1 MKRFLIG
8 AAKLI
13 LPLLILAVGVGGFM
27 FLVQTKPQLAPN
39 EPQEQIWVVGAET
52 VRAADVQPQLRLFGE
67 VVAGRQVELRALV
80 AGEVVEVAPQFRE
93 GGYVEQGE
101 LLVLIDPFDYQ
112 ATMDEQTA
120 QLQEARARLD
130 EIEARRASDAEA
142 LARDKEML
150 QVRERDLARVS
161 RLFKTGNV
169 SEKTLDESR
178 MALSLEQ
185 QSVATRQHSLEAESA
200 RTRQQKAA
208 IARLEVAVRRA
219 ERDLRQTRLVAPFSG
234 FLSETEAEVG
244 RRLSVNDRVAELI
257 EADYLEA
264 RAHLSDAQYGRI
276 VQAEGNIHGRAARVY
291 WRSGGGDLVYDATV
305 ERIGPRVDAT
315 TGGVDFYARMALA
328 GERAPIRPGA
338 FVEVRIADRLYPS
351 VVRMPETVLYGDDT
365 VYVVH
370 DGRLTRRKV
379 EIAGR
384 DGNSLLLRGD
394 LEDGEQVV
402 VTRFTEIGPGVAV
415 EVR

>member
-1 MKRFLIG
+1 MKRFVVG
-8 AAKLI
+8 AAKLL
-13 LPLLILAVGVGGFM
+13 LPLLILAAGAGGFVL
-27 FLVQTKPQLAPN
+27 LVQTRPQLAPN
-39 EPQEQIWVVGAET
+39 EPQERVWVIGAET
-52 VRAADVQPQLRLFGE
+52 ARLADIQPQLRLFGE

-80 AGEVVEVAPQFRE
+80 AGEVVEVAEQFRE

-101 LLVLIDPFDYQ
+101 LLVQIDPFDYQ
-112 ATMDEQTA
+112 ATLDEQTA

-150 QVRERDLARVS
+150 EVRERDLARVT
-161 RLFKTGNV
+161 RLFKSGNV
-169 SEKTLDESR
+169 SEKSLDEAQ

-185 QSVATRQHSLEAESA
+185 QSVTTRQHSLEAESA

-219 ERDLRQTRLVAPFSG
+219 ERDLRQTRLAAPFSG
-234 FLSETEAEVG
+234 FLSDTEAEVG

-264 RAHLSDAQYGRI
+264 RVHLSDAQYGRI
-276 VQAEGNIHGRAARVY
+276 VQAEGDIRGRAARVY
-291 WRSGGGDLVYDATV
+291 WRSGGGDLAYRATV
-305 ERIGPRVDAT
+305 ERIGSRVDAT
-315 TGGVDFYARMALA
+315 TGGVDIYARLTLSSA
-328 GERAPIRPGA
+328 RTPIRPGA
-338 FVEVRIADRLYPS
+338 FVEVQIADRLYPS
-351 VVRMPETVLYGDDT
+351 VIRLPETVLYDDDT
-365 VYVVH
+365 VYVVN
-370 DGRLTRRKV
+370 DGRLARRKV

-384 DGNSLLLRGD
+384 DGNSVLLRGD
-394 LEDGEQVV
+394 LKDGEQVV